1 VQPFLH
7 GRLGKMAPLHPAN
20 LHDLD
25 GVLCLAHS
33 DMLTLLMHLNAKVE
47 VEKPEITHL
56 ELAFHLLLELDDGL
70 LR

>member
-1 VQPFLH
+1 
-7 GRLGKMAPLHPAN
+7 
-20 LHDLD
+20 
-25 GVLCLAHS
+25 
-33 DMLTLLMHLNAKVE
+33 MLTLLMHLNAKVE